1 MKCWPC
7 LTPMEDPFRG
17 RGYLVTGGASGIGL
31 ATARA
36 LAARG
41 ARLVLWD
48 LQAEPL
54 ARAAAE
60 LKAGSA
66 PVDVSRPEQAREA
79 MDRAAHDL
87 GGLHGVV
94 HSAGILRTGLFEAIP
109 AEEHRRSVEVN
120 LVGTMAVAH
129 AALPH
134 LRKTRGSLV
143 LLASSSAFY
152 GPPEFSSYGAAK
164 AGVLNLAESLGIELQ
179 GSGVH
184 VAAVFPLFVSSPMM
198 AGENARARLFRRMG
212 ATHTP
217 EEVAASI
224 LRGIERRQRHIF
236 PSLQPR
242 FLYWFSRHSTRLF
255 PGMMRRTWR
264 R

>member
-1 MKCWPC
+1 MA
-7 LTPMEDPFRG
+7 DPFRG
-17 RGYLVTGGASGIGL
+17 RGWLVTGAASGIGL

-36 LAARG
+36 LGARG
-41 ARLVLWD
+41 ARLCLWD
-48 LQAEPL
+48 MNAGALEKAAAGLQAESAVVDVARPDEV
-54 ARAAAE
+54 RAAMDGA
-60 LKAGSA
+60 SA
-66 PVDVSRPEQAREA
+66 R
-79 MDRAAHDL
+79 L

-94 HSAGILRTGLFEAIP
+94 HSAGILRTGLFEALP

-134 LRKTRGSLV
+134 LRKARGSLV
-143 LLASSSAFY
+143 MLASSSAFY
-152 GPPEFSSYGAAK
+152 GPPEFASYGAAK
-164 AGVLNLAESLGIELQ
+164 AGVLSLAQSLRIETR

-198 AGENARARLFRRMG
+198 TGANAEARLFRRMG

-217 EEVAASI
+217 EEVAGAI
-224 LRGIERRQRHIF
+224 LRGVEARKPHIF
-236 PSLQPR
+236 PSFQPR
-242 FLYWFSRHSTRLF
+242 LLFWLSRHSTVLF
-255 PGMMRRTWR
+255 PRLMQKTWR